1 MAQKVIIIGSTG
13 MLGHQV
19 LDFFL
24 EQNDFEIHDIV
35 YRNKRREESIICDVT
50 DFTKIQEIINDISP
64 NYIVNCVG
72 VLIKGSKTS
81 PSNAIKINSFLPH
94 FLVDI
99 SEKIGCKVIHVST
112 DCVFS
117 GKDGNYVESSFRD
130 ADDIYGRSKA
140 LGEIML
146 NNHLTIRTSII
157 GPELKENGEGLLHWY
172 LTNNEKMVFG
182 YKNVLWGGVT
192 TYELAKAI
200 HFSVVNELNGIWNLT
215 NNKSISKIDLL
226 GLFNAR
232 VNSTFKKVINQDN
245 SKISNKS
252 LMSERSI
259 GYQVPNYSQMINE
272 MFERM
277 KINHD
282 DYPHY
287 KKAM

>member
-1 MAQKVIIIGSTG
+1 MIIGSTG

-19 LDFFL
+19 LDYFL
-24 EQNDFEIHDIV
+24 ERADFEIFDIV
-35 YRNKRREESIICDVT
+35 YRNKRRDQSIICDVT
-50 DFTKIQEIINDISP
+50 DFSKLKELILDISP
-64 NYIVNCVG
+64 DFIINCVG
-72 VLIKGSKTS
+72 ILIKGSKTS

-99 SEKIGCKVIHVST
+99 AEAIGARVIHVST

-117 GKDGNYVESSFRD
+117 GKEGRYVESSFRD

-140 LGEIML
+140 LGEITA

-157 GPELKENGEGLLHWY
+157 GPELKENGEGLVHWF
-172 LTNNEKMVFG
+172 LTNNEKMVNG
-182 YKNVLWGGVT
+182 YSNVFWGGVT

-200 HFSVVNELNGIWNLT
+200 YFSVCGELNGIWNLT
-215 NNKSISKIDLL
+215 NSKSISKINLL
-226 GLFNAR
+226 KLFNAR
-232 VNSTFKKVINQDN
+232 VTPTFKKVINQDN

-252 LMSERSI
+252 LISERSI
-259 GYQVPNYSQMINE
+259 GYQVPGYSQMISE

-277 KINHD
+277 KINHE

-287 KKAM
+287 RKAM

>member
-1 MAQKVIIIGSTG
+1 MIIGSTG

-24 EQNDFEIHDIV
+24 ERRDFEIHDIV
-35 YRNKRREESIICDVT
+35 FRNKRRDESIICDVT
-50 DFTKIQEIINDISP
+50 DIIKLQEIIFDISP
-64 NYIVNCVG
+64 DFIVNCVG
-72 VLIKGSKTS
+72 ILIKGSKTS

-99 SEKIGCKVIHVST
+99 SEEIGCKVIHVST

-140 LGEIML
+140 LGEIMS
-146 NNHLTIRTSII
+146 NNHLTLRTSII
-157 GPELKENGEGLLHWY
+157 GPELRENGEGLLHWY
-172 LTNNEKMVFG
+172 LTNNAKMVFG
-182 YKNVLWGGVT
+182 YKYVLWGGVT

-215 NNKSISKIDLL
+215 NNKSISKFDLL
-226 GLFNAR
+226 ELFNAG
-232 VNSTFKKVINQDN
+232 VNPTFKKVINQDN

-259 GYQVPNYSQMINE
+259 SYQVPSYSQMIVE

-277 KINHD
+277 KINRD

-287 KKAM
+287 TEAM